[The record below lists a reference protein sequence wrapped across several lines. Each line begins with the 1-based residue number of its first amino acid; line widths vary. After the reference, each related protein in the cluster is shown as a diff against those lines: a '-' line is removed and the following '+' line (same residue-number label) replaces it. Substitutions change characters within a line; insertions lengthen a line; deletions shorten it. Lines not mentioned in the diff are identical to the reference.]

1 MKKIS
6 ITCLVAVSLVAGTV
20 RAQSIQDGVNDM
32 YAERYKSA
40 IATFEKLLA
49 ANPNNIEATYWLGQ
63 TYLEKNDVASAKS
76 LYEKALLASA
86 NAPLVIVGMGQ
97 VELQENKISEAKQ
110 RFEAAITM
118 TKGRKGNDP
127 DILNAVGRAITEV
140 YTQKEKKGDINYA
153 IEKLEEAA
161 QRDQKNASIF
171 LNLGNAYRKGRPGE
185 AGGLAFQNY
194 QRAAEI
200 SPKFAVPHYRT
211 AMLFNGQRNW
221 DLFQKH
227 MEAAIEADPKF
238 APAYYELYYF
248 KLYRQDYNNAQ
259 YYAQKFIENSDPDP
273 QNDYLAVQTK
283 WAKKEF
289 DAAIAGAK
297 AIIAKAGA
305 DTKARTYKL
314 IADSYV
320 QKQDTAAG
328 KEYIDLYFA
337 NLKPDDEVQASDYK
351 LKADIYSAIPGQ
363 ESVVLQAYQDGVA
376 TDTVLSNKV
385 DLIKQGTAFFNKQKQ
400 YNMESKLYEML
411 IDIKPSKTINEWF
424 SAGYANYRDTNYQ
437 RSYEIFS
444 IVADS
449 FPDQIYGWEWKFRN
463 AQILDTVAKDSIAL
477 PAAEALIQF
486 TNNDT
491 VTYAQQITLA
501 SYFLA
506 MYYNESGDQA
516 KAVEYLKMMKSAT
529 SDPARKESIQKNIDA
544 LSANLPKSSTNPSGA
559 GAKTGGAGR

>member
-6 ITCLVAVSLVAGTV
+6 ITCLVAFSLVAGHLK
-20 RAQSIQDGVNDM
+20 AQSVQDGVNDM

-40 IATFEKLLA
+40 IGTFQQLLA
-49 ANPNNIEATYWLGQ
+49 SNPNNIEATYWLGQ
-63 TYLEKNDVASAKS
+63 TYLEMKDVASAKA

-97 VELQENKISEAKQ
+97 VELEENKPSEARQ

-140 YTQKEKKGDINYA
+140 YNQKTKKGDINYA

-161 QRDQKNASIF
+161 QRDSKNASIY
-171 LNLGNAYRKGRPGE
+171 LNLGDAYRKAKPGE

-200 SPKFAVPHYRT
+200 NNKFAMPHYRT
-211 AMLFNGQRNW
+211 AMLFTSQRNW

-248 KLYRQDYNNAQ
+248 KLYRQDYNNAE
-259 YYAQKFIENSDPDP
+259 YYAKKFIENSDPDP
-273 QNDYLAVQTK
+273 QNDYLQVQTQ

-289 DAAIAGAK
+289 DTAIAGAK
-297 AIIAKAGA
+297 EIIAKAGA
-305 DTKARTYKL
+305 ATKPRVYKL
-314 IADSYV
+314 LADAYV
-320 QKQDTAAG
+320 QKKDTLAARQ
-328 KEYIDLYFA
+328 YIDQYFA
-337 NLKPDDEVQASDYK
+337 NVKDDDEVLPSDYK
-351 LKADIYSAIPGQ
+351 LKADIYSVVPGS
-363 ESVVLQAYQDGVA
+363 EATVLQAYQDGIA
-376 TDTVLSNKV
+376 ADTTMDGKI
-385 DLIKQGTAFFNKQKQ
+385 DLVKQGISFFAKQKK
-400 YNMESKLYEML
+400 YDMESKLQEIL
-411 IDIKPSKTINEWF
+411 LELKPNKTINDWF
-424 SAGYANYRDTNYQ
+424 GAGIANYRNENYA
-437 RSYEIFS
+437 RSYDIFK

-463 AQILDTVAKDSIAL
+463 AQIIDTVAKDSIAV

-491 VTYAQQITLA
+491 VTYASQIASA

-506 MYYNESGDQA
+506 MYYNDKGDQA
-516 KAVEYLKMMKSAT
+516 KAVDYLKMMKSAT
-529 SDPARKESIQKNIDA
+529 QDPARRESIQRNIDA
-544 LSANLPKSSTNPSGA
+544 LSANLPKTSTGA
-559 GAKTGGAGR
+559 GSKPAGGTGK